1 MIDKDL
7 FEKGIKIR
15 REVMGDARVDTS
27 MSDLDDFN
35 RDFMEQFI
43 TEMGWGAV
51 WGREGLTR
59 KQRSLLNLGML
70 AALGRMTEFEGHFR
84 GAINN
89 GLTREELRAMRSALR
104 ERQQRGTSRLRQ
116 RLRDYLR
123 RDFHP
128 NQVDDLALARERLA
142 ALGLEPAA

>member
-7 FEKGIKIR
+7 YAKGEQIR
-15 REVMGDARVDTS
+15 REVMGDARVDAS
-27 MSDLDDFN
+27 MASLDDFN

-70 AALGRMTEFEGHFR
+70 AALGRMHEFEGHFR

-89 GLTREELRAMRSALR
+89 GLTREELREALLQITMYCGAPCGMEAFR
-104 ERQQRGTSRLRQ
+104 
-116 RLRDYLR
+116 
-123 RDFHP
+123 
-128 NQVDDLALARERLA
+128 A
-142 ALGLEPAA
+142 AAKVLQEEDAK

>member
-7 FEKGIKIR
+7 FEKGMRIR
-15 REVMGDARVDTS
+15 REVMGDERVDSS
-27 MSDLDDFN
+27 MADLNDFN

-51 WGREGLTR
+51 WGRDGLSR

-84 GAINN
+84 GAIRN
-89 GLTREELRAMRSALR
+89 GLSREELREALLQITMYCGAPAGMEAFR
-104 ERQQRGTSRLRQ
+104 
-116 RLRDYLR
+116 
-123 RDFHP
+123 
-128 NQVDDLALARERLA
+128 A
-142 ALGLEPAA
+142 ATKVLKDEDADN

>member
-7 FEKGIKIR
+7 FEKGSKIR
-15 REVMGDARVDTS
+15 REVMGDARVDSS
-27 MSDLDDFN
+27 MAGLDDFD

-51 WGREGLTR
+51 WGREGLSR

-84 GAINN
+84 GALRN
-89 GLTREELRAMRSALR
+89 GLTQDELREALLQITFYCGGPAGIEAFR
-104 ERQQRGTSRLRQ
+104 
-116 RLRDYLR
+116 
-123 RDFHP
+123 
-128 NQVDDLALARERLA
+128 AARKVLNEEA
-142 ALGLEPAA
+142 EADE

>member
-7 FEKGIKIR
+7 FEKGSKIR
-15 REVMGDARVDTS
+15 REVMGDARVDSS
-27 MSDLDDFN
+27 MSGLDDFD

-51 WGREGLTR
+51 WGREGLSR

-84 GAINN
+84 GALRN
-89 GLTREELRAMRSALR
+89 GLTKDELREALLQITFYCGGPAGIEAFR
-104 ERQQRGTSRLRQ
+104 
-116 RLRDYLR
+116 
-123 RDFHP
+123 
-128 NQVDDLALARERLA
+128 AARKVLNEEAEA
-142 ALGLEPAA
+142 AE

>member
-7 FEKGIKIR
+7 FEKGSKIR
-15 REVMGDARVDTS
+15 REVMGDARVDSS
-27 MSDLDDFN
+27 MSGLDDFD

-51 WGREGLTR
+51 WGREGLSR

-84 GAINN
+84 GALRN
-89 GLTREELRAMRSALR
+89 GLTREELREALLQITFYCGGPAGIEAFR
-104 ERQQRGTSRLRQ
+104 
-116 RLRDYLR
+116 
-123 RDFHP
+123 
-128 NQVDDLALARERLA
+128 AARKVLKEEAEA
-142 ALGLEPAA
+142 AE